1 MVGEEVSSKR
11 NCQKGCIYLK
21 CCIYSQQIDVFMNT
35 VSITLGSAIRQA
47 RKARNMSQDELASL
61 VGLSKCQISRVEN
74 GLAKSLSTMDAVLK
88 ALSLSPVIELK
99 PVKTE
104 LTSLSIVRILK
115 EFKEENADKYGIQK
129 IGFFGSYA
137 REEQTIDSDVDVCV
151 LLETPNYMTRAA
163 IKEDL
168 EILFNREVDVVSLS
182 AKMSPAFKESIENEA
197 IYV

>member
-1 MVGEEVSSKR
+1 M
-11 NCQKGCIYLK
+11 Y
-21 CCIYSQQIDVFMNT
+21 MNT
-35 VSITLGSAIRQA
+35 VSTTLGSAIRQA

-88 ALSLSPVIELK
+88 ALSLSPFIELK

-104 LTSLSIVRILK
+104 LTSLSVVRILK
-115 EFKEENADKYGIQK
+115 KFKEENADKYGIQK
-129 IGFFGSYA
+129 IGVFGSYA

-151 LLETPNYMTRAA
+151 LLETHMTRAA

-168 EILFNREVDVVSLS
+168 EILFDREVDVVSLS

>member
-1 MVGEEVSSKR
+1 
-11 NCQKGCIYLK
+11 
-21 CCIYSQQIDVFMNT
+21 MNT
-35 VSITLGSAIRQA
+35 VSTTLGSAIRQA

-115 EFKEENADKYGIQK
+115 KFKEENADKYGIQK
-129 IGFFGSYA
+129 IGFSAVMPERSRQLTVMWMFA
-137 REEQTIDSDVDVCV
+137 CFWKHQ
-151 LLETPNYMTRAA
+151 A
-163 IKEDL
+163 I
-168 EILFNREVDVVSLS
+168 
-182 AKMSPAFKESIENEA
+182 
-197 IYV
+197 

>member
-1 MVGEEVSSKR
+1 M
-11 NCQKGCIYLK
+11 Y
-21 CCIYSQQIDVFMNT
+21 MNT
-35 VSITLGSAIRQA
+35 VSTTLGSAIRQE

-104 LTSLSIVRILK
+104 LTSLSVVRILK
-115 EFKEENADKYGIQK
+115 KFKEENADKYGIQK

-151 LLETPNYMTRAA
+151 LLETPSYMTRAA
-163 IKEDL
+163 IKEEL
-168 EILFNREVDVVSLS
+168 EILFDREVDVVSLS

>member
-1 MVGEEVSSKR
+1 M
-11 NCQKGCIYLK
+11 Y
-21 CCIYSQQIDVFMNT
+21 MNT
-35 VSITLGSAIRQA
+35 VSTTLGSAIRQA

-104 LTSLSIVRILK
+104 LRSLSVVRILK
-115 EFKEENADKYGIQK
+115 KFKEENADKYGIQK
-129 IGFFGSYA
+129 IGVFGSYA

-151 LLETPNYMTRAA
+151 LLETPSYMTRAA

-168 EILFNREVDVVSLS
+168 EILFDREVDVVSLS
-182 AKMSPAFKESIENEA
+182 AKMAPSFKESIENEA

>member
-1 MVGEEVSSKR
+1 
-11 NCQKGCIYLK
+11 
-21 CCIYSQQIDVFMNT
+21 MNT
-35 VSITLGSAIRQA
+35 VSTTLGSAIRQA

-61 VGLSKCQISRVEN
+61 AGLSKCQISRVEN

-104 LTSLSIVRILK
+104 LTSLSVVRILK
-115 EFKEENADKYGIQK
+115 KFKEENADKYGIQK
-129 IGFFGSYA
+129 IGVFGSYA

-151 LLETPNYMTRAA
+151 LLETPSYMTRAA
-163 IKEDL
+163 IKEEL
-168 EILFNREVDVVSLS
+168 ETLFDREVDVVSLS